1 MPMRRWRLAKTN
13 SFDLA
18 ILDFNMPGR
27 DGLVLAAELLAL
39 KPGMPL
45 AVISANHQVEV
56 VTRARE
62 VGATFL
68 QKPLTEKALRR
79 IPCRCDQATGGR
91 RSMTTVLTE
100 LELDALTEM
109 VNIGVNRAAA
119 SLREMVGE
127 QVLLSVPKVTLVSRD
142 RAIAT
147 LGENEVSH
155 LVGIHQVFEGEI
167 TGRALLIF
175 PDTKSLELVR
185 AVTGGELPL
194 EEIIELE
201 HEALAEIGN
210 IILNGCLAT
219 MANMLQ
225 RNLKMSL
232 PEILRGEPTIFFNLE
247 PPPEAGEVVM
257 FLYINFAIRER
268 DIRGYI
274 AMLMDMPSLAALQ
287 VLLDEFIERT
297 AGGMAPSNDRS

>member
-1 MPMRRWRLAKTN
+1 M
-13 SFDLA
+13 S
-18 ILDFNMPGR
+18 
-27 DGLVLAAELLAL
+27 
-39 KPGMPL
+39 
-45 AVISANHQVEV
+45 
-56 VTRARE
+56 
-62 VGATFL
+62 
-68 QKPLTEKALRR
+68 
-79 IPCRCDQATGGR
+79 
-91 RSMTTVLTE
+91 TVLTE
-100 LELDALTEM
+100 LELDALAEM

-127 QVLLSVPKVTLVSRD
+127 QVLLSVPEVTLVSRD
-142 RAIAT
+142 KAIAT

-155 LVGIHQVFEGEI
+155 LVGIHQVFEGEV

-185 AVTGGELPL
+185 AVTGGELSL

-210 IILNGCLAT
+210 IILNSCLAT
-219 MANMLQ
+219 IANMLQ

-232 PEILRGEPTIFFNLE
+232 PEILRGEPRIFFTLE

-257 FLYINFAIRER
+257 FLYINFAIRQR

-287 VLLDEFIERT
+287 ILLGEFIDRT
-297 AGGMAPSNDRS
+297 AGGVAPSNDHA

>member
-1 MPMRRWRLAKTN
+1 M
-13 SFDLA
+13 S
-18 ILDFNMPGR
+18 
-27 DGLVLAAELLAL
+27 ELL
-39 KPGMPL
+39 
-45 AVISANHQVEV
+45 NE
-56 VTRARE
+56 
-62 VGATFL
+62 L
-68 QKPLTEKALRR
+68 Q
-79 IPCRCDQATGGR
+79 
-91 RSMTTVLTE
+91 
-100 LELDALTEM
+100 LDALTEM

-127 QVLLSVPKVTLVSRD
+127 QVVLSVPEVTMVARE
-142 RAIAT
+142 RAIAILAAT
-147 LGENEVSH
+147 EASK
-155 LVGIHQVFEGEI
+155 LVGIHQVFEGDV

-219 MANMLQ
+219 MANMLK

-232 PEILRGEPTIFFNLE
+232 PEILRGAPEVFFNLA
-247 PPPEAGEVVM
+247 PPPEAGDVVM

-274 AMLMDMPSLAALQ
+274 AMLMDMPSIAALR
-287 VLLDEFIERT
+287 VLLDEFIQQAT
-297 AGGMAPSNDRS
+297 

>member
-1 MPMRRWRLAKTN
+1 
-13 SFDLA
+13 
-18 ILDFNMPGR
+18 
-27 DGLVLAAELLAL
+27 V
-39 KPGMPL
+39 
-45 AVISANHQVEV
+45 
-56 VTRARE
+56 
-62 VGATFL
+62 
-68 QKPLTEKALRR
+68 
-79 IPCRCDQATGGR
+79 
-91 RSMTTVLTE
+91 TTVLSE
-100 LELDALTEM
+100 LQLDALTEM

-127 QVLLSVPKVTLVSRD
+127 QVHLSVPQVTLVSRE

-147 LGENEVSH
+147 LATEQKK
-155 LVGIHQVFEGEI
+155 LVGIHQVFEGDI

-219 MANMLQ
+219 IANMLQ

-232 PEILRGEPTIFFNLE
+232 PEIVRGEPKIFFDFQ
-247 PPPEAGEVVM
+247 PPPHAGDVVM
-257 FLYINFAIRER
+257 FLYITFAIRQR

-287 VLLDEFIERT
+287 VLLDEFIERAT
-297 AGGMAPSNDRS
+297 

>member
-1 MPMRRWRLAKTN
+1 M
-13 SFDLA
+13 SV
-18 ILDFNMPGR
+18 ILN
-27 DGLVLAAELLAL
+27 EL
-39 KPGMPL
+39 
-45 AVISANHQVEV
+45 Q
-56 VTRARE
+56 
-62 VGATFL
+62 
-68 QKPLTEKALRR
+68 
-79 IPCRCDQATGGR
+79 
-91 RSMTTVLTE
+91 
-100 LELDALTEM
+100 LDALTEM
-109 VNIGVNRAAA
+109 VKIGVNRAAA
-119 SLREMVGE
+119 SLRQMVGE
-127 QVLLSVPKVTLVSRD
+127 QVLLSVPKVTLVNRTE
-142 RAIAT
+142 AITT
-147 LGENEVSH
+147 LGQSESGH
-155 LVGIHQVFEGEI
+155 LVGIHQVFEGEV

-175 PDTKSLELVR
+175 PDAKSLELVR

-232 PEILRGEPTIFFNLE
+232 PEILRGEPTVFFDLE

-257 FLYINFAIRER
+257 FLYINFAIRNR

-274 AMLMDMPSLAALQ
+274 AMLMDMPSLSKLQ

-297 AGGMAPSNDRS
+297 TGSPLPANDRS

>member
-1 MPMRRWRLAKTN
+1 M
-13 SFDLA
+13 SV
-18 ILDFNMPGR
+18 ILN
-27 DGLVLAAELLAL
+27 EL
-39 KPGMPL
+39 
-45 AVISANHQVEV
+45 Q
-56 VTRARE
+56 
-62 VGATFL
+62 
-68 QKPLTEKALRR
+68 
-79 IPCRCDQATGGR
+79 
-91 RSMTTVLTE
+91 
-100 LELDALTEM
+100 LDALTEM

-119 SLREMVGE
+119 SLRQMVGE
-127 QVLLSVPKVTLVSRD
+127 QVLLSVPKVTLVNRTE
-142 RAIAT
+142 AITT
-147 LGENEVSH
+147 LGQSESGH
-155 LVGIHQVFEGEI
+155 LVGIHQVFEGEV

-175 PDTKSLELVR
+175 PDAKSLELVR

-232 PEILRGEPTIFFNLE
+232 PEILRGEPTVFFDLE

-257 FLYINFAIRER
+257 FLYINFAIRNR

-274 AMLMDMPSLAALQ
+274 AMLMDMPSLSKLQ

-297 AGGMAPSNDRS
+297 TGSPLPANDRS

>member
-1 MPMRRWRLAKTN
+1 MST
-13 SFDLA
+13 
-18 ILDFNMPGR
+18 I
-27 DGLVLAAELLAL
+27 
-39 KPGMPL
+39 
-45 AVISANHQVEV
+45 
-56 VTRARE
+56 
-62 VGATFL
+62 
-68 QKPLTEKALRR
+68 
-79 IPCRCDQATGGR
+79 
-91 RSMTTVLTE
+91 LTE

-127 QVLLSVPKVTLVSRD
+127 QVLLSVPKVALVSREL
-142 RAIAT
+142 AIAT
-147 LGENEVSH
+147 LGENEVTH

-201 HEALAEIGN
+201 QEALAEIGN

-219 MANMLQ
+219 IANMLQ

-232 PEILRGEPTIFFNLE
+232 PEILRGEPSIFFNLQ
-247 PPPEAGEVVM
+247 PPPDAGEVVM
-257 FLYINFAIRER
+257 FLYINFAIRQR

-274 AMLMDMPSLAALQ
+274 AMLMDIPSLATLQ
-287 VLLDEFIERT
+287 ILLGEFIERM
-297 AGGMAPSNDRS
+297 AGGTAPSNDRS